1 MEQKEFWRKALLFGF
16 GVWDFTKQKVEALV
30 EEMVKRGE
38 ISQQESPEAVEQ
50 IMAKAKETNQALF
63 AKVKELTSKALSE
76 MKVARANDLEAL
88 EKRVAALEKELVERE
103 IEGREGPSLTKPA
116 GDPHSLIGQR
126 SGRLY
131 PSHDQE
137 LLSADCSRLTGKKG
151 GEPIAMSIS
160 INRQDPSRE
169 PIVKAQMVL
178 RPDPHRGHTGIPGNT
193 YSGEG
198 DMYALP

>member
-1 MEQKEFWRKALLFGF
+1 MEQKEFWRQALLFGF

-76 MKVARANDLEAL
+76 IKVARANDLEAL

-103 IEGREGPSLTKPA
+103 IEGREGST
-116 GDPHSLIGQR
+116 
-126 SGRLY
+126 
-131 PSHDQE
+131 
-137 LLSADCSRLTGKKG
+137 
-151 GEPIAMSIS
+151 
-160 INRQDPSRE
+160 
-169 PIVKAQMVL
+169 
-178 RPDPHRGHTGIPGNT
+178 PD
-193 YSGEG
+193 
-198 DMYALP
+198 

>member
-76 MKVARANDLEAL
+76 MKVAHANDLEAL

-103 IEGREGPSLTKPA
+103 IEGREG
-116 GDPHSLIGQR
+116 
-126 SGRLY
+126 
-131 PSHDQE
+131 
-137 LLSADCSRLTGKKG
+137 
-151 GEPIAMSIS
+151 SIV
-160 INRQDPSRE
+160 D
-169 PIVKAQMVL
+169 
-178 RPDPHRGHTGIPGNT
+178 
-193 YSGEG
+193 
-198 DMYALP
+198 

>member
-50 IMAKAKETNQALF
+50 IMAEAKEANQALF

-76 MKVARANDLEAL
+76 IKVTRANDLETL

-103 IEGREGPSLTKPA
+103 IEGRQGSTV
-116 GDPHSLIGQR
+116 D
-126 SGRLY
+126 
-131 PSHDQE
+131 
-137 LLSADCSRLTGKKG
+137 
-151 GEPIAMSIS
+151 
-160 INRQDPSRE
+160 
-169 PIVKAQMVL
+169 
-178 RPDPHRGHTGIPGNT
+178 
-193 YSGEG
+193 
-198 DMYALP
+198 